1 MIQYVHMPLKI
12 MEVTTHQL
20 PEIGR
25 LIYLETSN
33 VSVTLVLLFYFLA
46 IYKHIHQISKL
57 CITQGSPGEGLCTG
71 TPSFCYT
78 VWNIHCGTPNTEK
91 LEVLN
96 KHILGFLRGWLLLLG
111 PAT

>member
-57 CITQGSPGEGLCTG
+57 CITQ
-71 TPSFCYT
+71 
-78 VWNIHCGTPNTEK
+78 
-91 LEVLN
+91 EVQGKAYVQEHLPTAIQFGIFIVG
-96 KHILGFLRGWLLLLG
+96 HLILKS
-111 PAT
+111 